1 MKFEKFQERFN
12 EGIYKEGDTFWV
24 CDVRENEENPMG
36 TFRRKLKPTQVICLM
51 KDNHELFFVKPKK
64 DGTPSKSTVSIY
76 GPTLYAKPFNIF
88 ETQEDAEEVYSKR
101 LKEVFMDINKQ
112 YDAIKATCGVVL
124 GGILK
129 ELQELNT

>member
-1 MKFEKFQERFN
+1 MTFETFQERFN
-12 EGIYKEGDTFWV
+12 EEIYKAGDIFWV

-36 TFRRKLKPTQVICLM
+36 SFRRKLKPTKVICLV
-51 KDNHELFFVKPKK
+51 KNNHELYFVKPKK
-64 DGTPSKSTVSIY
+64 DGKPSKSTISIY

-88 ETQEDAEEVYSKR
+88 ETQADAEDAYSKR
-101 LKEVFMDINKQ
+101 LKEVFMNINKQ

-129 ELQELNT
+129 ELQELNI